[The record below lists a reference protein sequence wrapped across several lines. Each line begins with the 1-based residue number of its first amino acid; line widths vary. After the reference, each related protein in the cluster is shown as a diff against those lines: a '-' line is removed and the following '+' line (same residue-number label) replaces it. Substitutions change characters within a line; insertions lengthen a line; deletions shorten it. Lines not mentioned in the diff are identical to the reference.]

1 MDTRKITYIRTQITT
16 YALGLCRSNG
26 LDPEL
31 SAVLMDAVAGSFH
44 QMAHE
49 AVIGA
54 MVEQDRDDKIDKVE
68 QFKEAL
74 TNDHTDESN

>member
-1 MDTRKITYIRTQITT
+1 MDTRKLTFIRAQITAH
-16 YALGLCRSNG
+16 ALGLCQSNG
-26 LDPEL
+26 VDPETAAL
-31 SAVLMDAVAGSFH
+31 IMDAVAGSFH
-44 QMAHE
+44 RMAHE

-54 MVEQDRDDKIDKVE
+54 MVEQERDDKLDKVE